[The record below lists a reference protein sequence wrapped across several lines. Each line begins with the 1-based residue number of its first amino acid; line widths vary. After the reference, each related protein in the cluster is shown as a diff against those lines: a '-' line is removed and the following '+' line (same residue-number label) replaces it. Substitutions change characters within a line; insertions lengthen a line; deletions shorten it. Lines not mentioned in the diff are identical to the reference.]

1 VPTPDTAALA
11 ARLREIVSALPAGFQ
26 VSAGD
31 GWRFVGADLTAAADA
46 LAALAAPSMS
56 VAKPGVTAKFTAT
69 PSGNTMIRLGSVTPA
84 PSVAEAREAVEDS
97 VLEYGSVRS
106 TEPHARSR
114 QYEASVTD
122 ARRAVEAALDALIA
136 AVRADVPT
144 EVREAAGRVMEF
156 VSLAGVIIRGV
167 RVNDRAVDLQPDD
180 LRALARHGGAT

>member
-1 VPTPDTAALA
+1 MPTPDTAAHV
-11 ARLREIVSALPAGFQ
+11 ARLREIATYQPTGPFR
-26 VSAGD
+26 D
-31 GWRFVGADLTAAADA
+31 DLTAAADA

-114 QYEASVTD
+114 QYEASVKD

-144 EVREAAGRVMEF
+144 GVREIATRVMREASHL
-156 VSLAGVIIRGV
+156 VDT
-167 RVNDRAVDLQPDD
+167 DRLLHADYDDLNAVGTVGD
-180 LRALARHGGAT
+180 LRALARYGGGAT